1 MNQEKKLPENVL
13 IALAF
18 FAGLFG
24 FIGILLVGGYC
35 YLADKREYPK
45 QCALISLFI
54 AIGFAVLVLL
64 LNFIG
69 LFTNIGYAVYNWIDV
84 IEKILYA
91 VLGFVML
98 FGAFRNRRDAQTQ
111 EVKSDPR
118 PSPAATESAPETS
131 ADKDGPLPH

>member
-91 VLGFVML
+91 VLGFVRL
-98 FGAFRNRRDAQTQ
+98 PQPQGRPDARSQIRTPPLACRDGERARNLRR
-111 EVKSDPR
+111 
-118 PSPAATESAPETS
+118 
-131 ADKDGPLPH
+131 